1 MTLPAGFAVRLARR
15 TRVVDGGRALV
26 GGHPTRVL
34 HLKPAA
40 LSLLRGGVVRVGS
53 PAAAALADRLLDTGM
68 ADPVLDSLPDRT
80 DPVTDAVTVVVP
92 VRDRPAELRRLLASV
107 PEGLPVIVV
116 DDASRDPA
124 AVAAVAAAA
133 GARLIP
139 LTANVGPGGAR
150 NAGLAVVTTPVTAF
164 VDSDIVLR
172 PDTIG
177 LLLKHFADPKVAMA
191 VPRIV
196 GLDGT
201 ATWIGRYE
209 DTCSALDLGEEPA
222 TVRPLSPV
230 SWASTACV
238 VARTEALQAG
248 FDAGMRV
255 GEDVDLGWRLIDAG
269 WRVRYEPAARAGH
282 DHRVRFADWLGR
294 RFVYGTAAAPLA
306 ARHPDAVSP
315 AVLAPWSTAVL
326 LALLAQRRW
335 SLPLAAAVSV
345 GAALRIRARLVRND
359 QPLRLAAWLTG
370 NGLLAATTQ
379 GMALLL
385 RHWWP
390 LAALGCLVSGRMR
403 RAVLAAAVVDVA
415 VEYRR
420 DRARL
425 DPLRYGLLRRLD
437 DLAYGAGVWWSAIRG
452 RSVRALLPDIRSG
465 RAR

>member
-1 MTLPAGFAVRLARR
+1 MTLPTGFVVRLARR
-15 TRVVDGGRALV
+15 TRVVDGGRTLV

-40 LSLLRGGVVRVGS
+40 LALLRNGEVTVDA
-53 PAAAALADRLLDTGM
+53 PAAAGLADRLLATGM
-68 ADPVLDSLPDRT
+68 ADPVLSALPDR
-80 DPVTDAVTVVVP
+80 TDAVTVVVP
-92 VRDRPAELRRLLASV
+92 VRDRPQQLRRLLASV
-107 PEGLPVIVV
+107 PTGLAVVVV

-133 GARLIP
+133 GARVVAL
-139 LTANVGPGGAR
+139 AVNVGPAGAR
-150 NAGLAVVTTPVTAF
+150 NAGLAAVTTPVTAF

-172 PDTIG
+172 PDTIR
-177 LLLKHFADPKVAMA
+177 LLARHLADPRVAMA

-196 GLDGT
+196 GLVG
-201 ATWIGRYE
+201 AESWIGRYE

-238 VARTEALQAG
+238 VARTEALQTG
-248 FDAGMRV
+248 FDAAMRV

-269 WRVRYEPAARAGH
+269 WRVRYEPAARATH

-326 LALLAQRRW
+326 LALLAQRWW
-335 SLPLAAAVSV
+335 SLPLGAAVSA
-345 GAALRIRARLVRND
+345 GAALRIRSRLVRTER
-359 QPLRLAAWLTG
+359 PLRLAAWLSG
-370 NGLLAATTQ
+370 NGLIAAATQ

-390 LAALGCLVSGRMR
+390 LAAVGCLVSRRLR

-425 DPLRYGLLRRLD
+425 DPLHYGVLRRLD
-437 DLAYGAGVWWSAIRG
+437 DLAYGAGVWWSAIRA
-452 RSVRALLPDIRSG
+452 RSARALLPDIRSG
-465 RAR
+465 RQR